1 MEMAERSRGIAERLP
16 VVEYRGEFLA
26 RRPPRVSK
34 RGEVGVAARTRGER
48 ANRGEGW
55 IR

>member
-1 MEMAERSRGIAERLP
+1 MEMTERSRGIAERLP
-16 VVEYRGEFLA
+16 VVEYRGKFLA